1 MRGFGIVS
9 GQRRVRENARISRAR
24 GPVKLGLFRPGAPV
38 SHPSP
43 FSRLAGAICLGLP
56 AAVAC
61 AQPHDAPLSWPR
73 LEGAARPECADAL
86 AIARAVFDSRSF
98 WQFEPQPVPK
108 GVASVQVLQAQGL
121 DISDGRGV
129 EADQRIFDELPLG
142 EDIPRSLY
150 WQKRPQGAYRLALGE
165 TSYGWRGDLYTLYT
179 VDTGLAPAAVIS
191 GHVDDKPPPGV
202 RVVVRHEWRPPQI
215 YQRGADGPL
224 WVLTVGKPYRFLDQW
239 TVYVAGADGLRQA
252 CTIRFRPD
260 VKAAVDLL
268 PQPVRALE
276 ALLDRTI
283 GSGVGEGTLH
293 PTLRLRNEVADSWAN
308 AAMRPWANIVPYN
321 DRATVDAGLAAWAEA
336 APANRA
342 LLRAIGRQYPR
353 AERSLAQYYRTRFH
367 ATPDAAR
374 RQAAY
379 LLDLVYR
386 QHYAFPHRDA
396 PINVAGANPWPQPR
410 LQE

>member
-1 MRGFGIVS
+1 M
-9 GQRRVRENARISRAR
+9 
-24 GPVKLGLFRPGAPV
+24 PAPF
-38 SHPSP
+38 PSIR
-43 FSRLAGAICLGLP
+43 FAAAVCLGLP
-56 AAVAC
+56 AALAC
-61 AQPHDAPLSWPR
+61 AQPPGEPLSWPR

-86 AIARAVFDSRSF
+86 VIARSVFDSRAF
-98 WQFEPQPVPK
+98 WQFGPQPVPK
-108 GVASVQVLQAQGL
+108 GVASVQVLQAYDL

-129 EADQRIFDELPLG
+129 DADKGTFDELPLG
-142 EDIPRSLY
+142 EQPPRSMH
-150 WQKRPQGAYRLALGE
+150 WQKRPEGAYRLAIGE

-179 VDTGLAPAAVIS
+179 VDKALAPAAVIA
-191 GHVDDKPPPGV
+191 GHNEDKLPAGV

-215 YQRGADGPL
+215 YRRGADGPL
-224 WVLTVGKPYRFLDQW
+224 WVLTVGQPFEFLDHW
-239 TVYVAGADGLRQA
+239 TVYVPGPDSLRQA

-276 ALLDRTI
+276 ALLDRTL

-293 PTLRLRNEVADSWAN
+293 PTTRLRNEVEYAWAN
-308 AAMRPWANIVPYN
+308 AVMRPWANIVPYN
-321 DRATVDAGLAAWAEA
+321 DRATVDAGLAEWAEA
-336 APANRA
+336 EPSNRT
-342 LLRAIGRQYPR
+342 LLRAIRRQYPR

-386 QHYAFPHRDA
+386 HHYAFPHGDA
-396 PINVAGANPWPQPR
+396 PTNVAGPNPWPQPR
-410 LQE
+410 R